1 MVRTQIQL
9 RDDQYRR
16 LRRWTQRL
24 GVSLSEG
31 VRRCVAAHLARED
44 RAPSRED
51 RVRAALSA
59 CGRYSD
65 PGGPSTVAR
74 DHDRH
79 LADAYRG

>member
-9 RDDQYRR
+9 QEAQYRR
-16 LRRWTQRL
+16 LRRWTERL

-31 VRRCVAAHLARED
+31 VRRCVAAHLAREEGV
-44 RAPSRED
+44 PSREE
-51 RVRAALSA
+51 RVRTALSV

-65 PGGPSTVAR
+65 PSGPSKVAR

-79 LADAYRG
+79 LVDAYRG